1 MKIDRDTVE
10 LFLNKVFNY
19 YNGKIN
25 IVNCPAVLKIEWALL
40 YNRSEAGYTKDPNIV
55 TVNPMIIMRNCNTET
70 DFYILAL
77 ETVIH
82 ELYHIDQV
90 IDYFKLVS
98 DPSYRIKIEQ
108 AVEIMTANYLINHSD
123 DIALNFG
130 LYVYDPAHYEAVI
143 RVWGNYDSWHYDR
156 LKYYDHIFSLINL
169 PLRMAGYSDDT
180 MKNLYSII
188 KTSTET
194 NNGKILFNINNEPI
208 VVQNNDMKVSIT
220 DINKYFYFKYRNCT
234 AYSITDASIIND
246 GLLYIAFNIIPY
258 YKMTVDV

>member
-1 MKIDRDTVE
+1 MKIDRDMVE

-25 IVNCPAVLKIEWALL
+25 TVNYPAVLNIEWALL

-55 TVNPMIIMRNCNTET
+55 TINPMIIMRNSNTET
-70 DFYILAL
+70 DFYILSL
-77 ETVIH
+77 ETIIH

-90 IDYFKLVS
+90 IDYFKLIS
-98 DPSYRIKIEQ
+98 NTSYRLKIEQ
-108 AVEIMTANYLINHSD
+108 AVEIMTANYMINHSN

-130 LYVYDPAHYEAVI
+130 LYVYDPEHYMAVI
-143 RVWGNYDSWHYDR
+143 RIWDAYGPWKYERLNYT
-156 LKYYDHIFSLINL
+156 DHIFSLINL
-169 PLRMAGYSDDT
+169 PLRMSGYTDDT
-180 MKNLYSII
+180 MNSIYNMI
-188 KTSTET
+188 KVRMQE

-208 VVQNNDMKVSIT
+208 IVQNNSTKVSIA

-234 AYSITDASIIND
+234 AYSITNASIIND
-246 GLLYIAFNIIPY
+246 ELLYIAFNIIPY

>member
-1 MKIDRDTVE
+1 MKIDRDMVE

-25 IVNCPAVLKIEWALL
+25 TVNYPAVLNIEWALL

-55 TVNPMIIMRNCNTET
+55 TINPMIIMRNSNTET
-70 DFYILAL
+70 DFYILSL
-77 ETVIH
+77 ETIIH

-90 IDYFKLVS
+90 IDYFKLIS
-98 DPSYRIKIEQ
+98 NTSYRLKIEQ
-108 AVEIMTANYLINHSD
+108 AVEIMTANYMINHSN

-143 RVWGNYDSWHYDR
+143 RIWEAHGPWKYERLNYT
-156 LKYYDHIFSLINL
+156 DHIFSLINL
-169 PLRMAGYSDDT
+169 PLRMSGYTDNT
-180 MKNLYSII
+180 MNNIYNII
-188 KTSTET
+188 KVKMQE

-208 VVQNNDMKVSIT
+208 IVQNNSEKVSIA

-234 AYSITDASIIND
+234 AYSITDTSIIND
-246 GLLYIAFNIIPY
+246 GILYIAFNIIPY
-258 YKMTVDV
+258 YKMTVDI